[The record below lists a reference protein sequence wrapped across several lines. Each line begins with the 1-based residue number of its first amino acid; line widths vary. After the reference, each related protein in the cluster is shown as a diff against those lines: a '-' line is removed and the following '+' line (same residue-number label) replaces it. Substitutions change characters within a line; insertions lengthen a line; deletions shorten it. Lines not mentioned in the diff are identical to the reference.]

1 VALRHHEKWD
11 GSGYPDGLA
20 GAAIPESAR
29 IVELADVFD
38 ALSMQRP
45 YKEPW
50 PIGKIVDYLQAGA
63 GVHFDP
69 ELVLVFC
76 SILPQL
82 LVIQKSWADKASS
95 RVGAQTVPA

>member
-1 VALRHHEKWD
+1 LRHHEKWD

-20 GAAIPESAR
+20 GKAIPESAR
-29 IVELADVFD
+29 IVALADVFD

-50 PIGKIVDYLQAGA
+50 PVDKILDYVRAGA

-69 ELVLVFC
+69 ELVCIFC
-76 SILPQL
+76 NILPQL
-82 LVIQKSWADKASS
+82 LLIQQSWAKKTINDISIAAAVS
-95 RVGAQTVPA
+95 